1 MQSEPYTCNIC
12 NMVFVN
18 SEKLLQHQMNVHID
32 QMLQCQSCNK
42 VFASK
47 EEFKNHEIEIHSGS
61 KSSSNLSEKQ
71 MIISELGEDIES
83 TLLKRANE
91 EKHARKRTRG
101 PYRKSAPT

>member
-12 NMVFVN
+12 NIIFVN
-18 SEKLLQHQMNVHID
+18 SEQLLQHEMIVHVD

-42 VFASK
+42 VFTNK
-47 EEFKNHEIEIHSGS
+47 EEFKKHEIEIHSGP

-71 MIISELGEDIES
+71 TIISELGEDIES
-83 TLLKRANE
+83 ALLKGANE

-101 PYRKSAPT
+101 PYRKSAST